1 MSDLAHAM
9 TQLWPVESRRTLA
22 PALVEHWH
30 TRLESL
36 GAVYA
41 SPGPL
46 RKDWQLCVAQTLMV
60 PALR

>member
-1 MSDLAHAM
+1 M
-9 TQLWPVESRRTLA
+9 TQLWPEEFRRTLA

-36 GAVYA
+36 GAVYS
-41 SPGPL
+41 SPGRL